1 MKWIRT
7 RQQHNYRMV
16 LKSKGIK
23 EDFSRYTSAVQKV
36 KKQMDQVLYVT
47 NDQFNHRL
55 SGSSITRHPS
65 G

>member
-7 RQQHNYRMV
+7 RQQRNYRMV

-23 EDFSRYTSAVQKV
+23 EDFSSYTSAVQKM

-47 NDQFNHRL
+47 VTI
-55 SGSSITRHPS
+55 S
-65 G
+65 